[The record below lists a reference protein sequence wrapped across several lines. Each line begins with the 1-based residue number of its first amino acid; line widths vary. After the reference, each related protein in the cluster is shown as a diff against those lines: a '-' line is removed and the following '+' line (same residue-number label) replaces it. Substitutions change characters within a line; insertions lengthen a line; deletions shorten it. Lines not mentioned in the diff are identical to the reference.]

1 MMLHQDGSRHQWVAG
16 KYWDLIVTM
25 DDATSEHYSMFFVEE
40 EGTQSSFQGVKEV
53 IEQHDGVWERMTII
67 LSNPYEGYVTRDSF
81 LNHILVPENIS
92 YPRITV
98 QKDKIL

>member
-1 MMLHQDGSRHQWVAG
+1 
-16 KYWDLIVTM
+16 M
-25 DDATSEHYSMFFVEE
+25 DDVSSEHYSMFFVEE
-40 EGTQSSFQGVKEV
+40 EVTHKQLPVEKSCYWATRWGVGEDDDNSK
-53 IEQHDGVWERMTII
+53 Q
-67 LSNPYEGYVTRDSF
+67 PYEGYVTRDSF

>member
-1 MMLHQDGSRHQWVAG
+1 LLRKKSRISNFQWKKA
-16 KYWDLIVTM
+16 
-25 DDATSEHYSMFFVEE
+25 
-40 EGTQSSFQGVKEV
+40 V